1 MGSGLWLGNAR
12 LFGNEVSCFSH
23 IDLIMDKFNSLQRRL
38 TKISNFVWM
47 CQALQNIDIDI
58 TLSHH

>member
-23 IDLIMDKFNSLQRRL
+23 IDLIMDKFNSL
-38 TKISNFVWM
+38 
-47 CQALQNIDIDI
+47 
-58 TLSHH
+58 